1 MKNYNQ
7 QMKLYMELM
16 KELEAISGK
25 KETYELE
32 LEMEG
37 GWTFRLDIKDLDRL
51 MIKLQTIG
59 TALEGAK

>member
-16 KELEAISGK
+16 NAMKVSGEK
-25 KETYELE
+25 DAYE
-32 LEMEG
+32 LEMEIEG
-37 GWTFRLDIKDLDRL
+37 GFTFRLDIKDLDRL